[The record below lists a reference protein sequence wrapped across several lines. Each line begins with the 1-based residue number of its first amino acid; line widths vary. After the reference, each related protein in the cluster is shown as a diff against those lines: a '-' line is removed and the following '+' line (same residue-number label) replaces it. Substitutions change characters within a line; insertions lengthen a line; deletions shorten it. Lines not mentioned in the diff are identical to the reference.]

1 MNFTGIVRQ
10 VDTLGRLVIPRELRK
25 MLDIKDGVD
34 SFEMYVNENK
44 EIVLRKYNPSCAL
57 CNNRVNLVT
66 INDKLVCS
74 DCIEKLNKLRTEED
88 T

>member
-57 CNNRVNLVT
+57 CNNRTELVT
-66 INDKLVCS
+66 LNDKLVCK
-74 DCIEKLNKLRTEED
+74 DCIEKLNKLRSED
-88 T
+88 DT